1 MVTHPL
7 PTSPRKGRK
16 VCHMFYVVPDV
27 NGASLVE
34 GYLLI
39 PVEEADDFDRMLGH
53 GPFPEEE
60 AIAEQKCLNDAIEW
74 P

>member
-1 MVTHPL
+1 
-7 PTSPRKGRK
+7 
-16 VCHMFYVVPDV
+16 MFYVVPDV